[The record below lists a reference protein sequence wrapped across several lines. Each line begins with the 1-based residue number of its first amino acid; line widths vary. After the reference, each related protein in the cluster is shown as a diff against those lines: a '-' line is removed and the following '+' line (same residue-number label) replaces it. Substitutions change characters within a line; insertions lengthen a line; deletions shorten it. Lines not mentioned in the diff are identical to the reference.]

1 MTNLNQDLI
10 NRVTESYRTNKR
22 PCKMYATQAAA
33 EKATAIAAQNVAN
46 HFYGAR
52 HSNPGVNARPA
63 NWIVVFVPAA
73 QKWVGGIQLSEVLY
87 RSDSTGGYLGVE
99 MGFYKF

>member
-10 NRVTESYRTNKR
+10 NRVTETYQTNKK

-46 HFYGAR
+46 SFYAPR
-52 HSNPGVNARPA
+52 LNNPEATAKPA

-73 QKWVGGIQLSEVLY
+73 QKWVGGIQLSEVLS
-87 RSDSTGGYLGVE
+87 RPDSTGGYLGVE